1 MKVPMLF
8 RSLQAATAMVIVLT
22 VGLVIAVAV
31 GGIAVSR
38 AMEQRERIILIPPYL
53 DRQVQLGWSAASADY
68 LKSFGMY
75 FTTLAANVTPNNID
89 FVAQNLELFVDS
101 RIFPD
106 VRRTLK
112 ATAEN
117 PQFRGTGSSLVFQP
131 NEILFEPETMK
142 VFVGGTATHRDAAGR
157 KTDTEMI
164 YELGVEMRTGRPWIT
179 SIETY
184 DGREMRTQK
193 WRQRNPNFQGEAGK

>member
-1 MKVPMLF
+1 MKTPMLF
-8 RSLQAATAMVIVLT
+8 RSLQAATAMVILLS
-22 VGLVIAVAV
+22 VGLVITIAV
-31 GGIAVSR
+31 GGFAVTR

-89 FVAQNLELFVDS
+89 FVAQNLELFVDA

-112 ATAEN
+112 GTAEN
-117 PQFRGTGSSLVFQP
+117 PQFRGSGGSLVFQP
-131 NEILFEPETMK
+131 KELVFEPETMK
-142 VFVGGTATHRDAAGR
+142 VFVAGIATHRDAAGR
-157 KTDTEMI
+157 ASDTDMV
-164 YELGVEMRTGRPWIT
+164 YELVMEMRGGRPWIT
-179 SIETY
+179 GIETY
-184 DGREMRTQK
+184 NGKDMRTQR
-193 WRQRNPNFQGEAGK
+193 WIARNPNFQSEGGK